1 MQKAKQHEHNS
12 GQYLQHEQRS
22 SNLRQLVSQTSQNP
36 HETIMQIGA
45 MLQTSADRVVGFV
58 ALGGLVHFNAFLR
71 KKILVDQVLT
81 LLLHQNFP
89 FVFEEIEASGLGQT
103 VYDISEKKGPY
114 QRTAKKIFDRWRDQ
128 NNANARKKKGIRH
141 EKVRFHSDNS
151 LAIAVPFEANQT
163 VDIFSL
169 SVAQQ
174 IRHHFRPSIPWSKPT
189 VLKAAAIVQLKIN
202 KKCVSETRDEED
214 RRQARVLEDGGSR
227 MTTPTERYTPGR
239 AGEEMKIVPN
249 DVESTSVVI
258 PGTKDSQKLTKQ
270 VSTGENDFV
279 DRLFST
285 MESAGFPNPKSR
297 KRRFEDPNEGYN
309 RSLPKRR
316 FDDNRGFDDGR
327 KYRRPNQSF
336 RNSRP
341 SHSTKR
347 RVCRYFNTERGC
359 VYGDRCFDIHE
370 RPPGSRY

>member
-1 MQKAKQHEHNS
+1 MFLSCLKKLKLLAWDRLCTILAKRKDPIKELPKK
-12 GQYLQHEQRS
+12 YLTVGEIR
-22 SNLRQLVSQTSQNP
+22 
-36 HETIMQIGA
+36 IMQT
-45 MLQTSADRVVGFV
+45 Q
-58 ALGGLVHFNAFLR
+58 
-71 KKILVDQVLT
+71 
-81 LLLHQNFP
+81 
-89 FVFEEIEASGLGQT
+89 E
-103 VYDISEKKGPY
+103 
-114 QRTAKKIFDRWRDQ
+114 
-128 NNANARKKKGIRH
+128 KKKGMRH

-239 AGEEMKIVPN
+239 PGEEMKIVPN

-258 PGTKDSQKLTKQ
+258 PGSKDSQKLTKQ

-297 KRRFEDPNEGYN
+297 KRRFEGPPNEGYN

-370 RPPGSRY
+370 RPPGSH